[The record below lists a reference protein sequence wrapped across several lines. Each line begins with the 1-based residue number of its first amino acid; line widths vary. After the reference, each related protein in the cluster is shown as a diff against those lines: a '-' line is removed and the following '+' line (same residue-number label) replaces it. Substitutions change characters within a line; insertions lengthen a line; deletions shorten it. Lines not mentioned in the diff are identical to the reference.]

1 MKTLTIL
8 EGNLNLAGVVIMI
21 IGAII
26 LAALVFPSS
35 SLLLQ
40 NLFMKGK
47 ETKNSPENN
56 LFRPC

>member
-26 LAALVFPSS
+26 LAALVF
-35 SLLLQ
+35 SLIVAFFKKNIFL
-40 NLFMKGK
+40 MKG
-47 ETKNSPENN
+47 
-56 LFRPC
+56 